1 MLCCDVL
8 FGMCAEIVFTADV
21 ASSSGLLNSRSD
33 IFYFPTWNKNQKP
46 NTERREKQKH
56 LLYSQIEWNM
66 SPTISASKKA
76 AKSTGRQTN
85 NSLSSVSGHVVI
97 EHSSTSKSNDSK
109 QSNSNASNSKA
120 NESKKP
126 TTKVPNNAKAEKKA
140 SRNSIST
147 APQKAASSSV

>member
-1 MLCCDVL
+1 
-8 FGMCAEIVFTADV
+8 
-21 ASSSGLLNSRSD
+21 
-33 IFYFPTWNKNQKP
+33 
-46 NTERREKQKH
+46 
-56 LLYSQIEWNM
+56 M
-66 SPTISASKKA
+66 SPTISASKKS

-126 TTKVPNNAKAEKKA
+126 TTKVPNNIKAEKKA
-140 SRNSIST
+140 SRNSIPM